1 MARNDLARPN
11 YENANLA
18 QLEVFDSKS
27 IFQAIPHWIG
37 DVSDTKFCSAC
48 IAVVAYFTTRLTNV
62 SGLMLLFLG
71 WAMLLITGLGF
82 TRWSESFG
90 GKNRSETSEGQTSNG
105 NAGDCP

>member
-1 MARNDLARPN
+1 MARNSFARPD

-18 QLEVFDSKS
+18 QLEVSDTKS
-27 IFQAIPHWIG
+27 LLLAIPRWIG
-37 DVSDTKFCSAC
+37 DLSDTKFSSAC
-48 IAVVAYFTTRLTNV
+48 IAVVAYSTTRLTNV